1 MVDRHTIVAFQQGL
15 EILQQVRD
23 FASLADTI
31 NRMISIVPAED
42 LRYAYDSIARVM
54 RTKQAIEL
62 QEVGNHPEAIMGL
75 DKKYQDLYIVLR
87 SARPRPPTPQAP
99 PTPSAPPAPP
109 AVPAASTLGATPPT
123 TNTPANDTNN
133 QLANSVAQG
142 NPLGG
147 AVLNWVKSNKGVIL
161 ASTAVASTLGGGFWL
176 YKYLTTEPI
185 KRSEDNSFD
194 KTIKSIQKYK
204 AFSQMMKNPDLGNVE
219 EFLMGKTRVVVPNKK
234 KKPEKK
240 EEPVVEKTSEWDTE
254 ERSLMKDLDGAF
266 NALSFRPNLEFT
278 LPQLPAPKA
287 IDPSEVVDT
296 KVAETPEKKEKKKEL
311 RPARMT
317 ESPRKKTESP
327 KLPSLKTDKVPE
339 TPKNPVNI
347 ENSGG
352 RLIPIIKR
360 TKRVKKITA

>member
-1 MVDRHTIVAFQQGL
+1 MANRHTILAFQQGL
-15 EILQQVRD
+15 EILQQARD

-31 NRMISIVPAED
+31 NRMISVVPPED
-42 LRYAYDSIARVM
+42 LRYAYDAIARIM
-54 RTKQAIEL
+54 RTKQALEL
-62 QEVGNHPEAIMGL
+62 QEVGNHPEVIKAL

-87 SARPRPPTPQAP
+87 SA
-99 PTPSAPPAPP
+99 SP
-109 AVPAASTLGATPPT
+109 AVPTSIPTPVPTPTTSNLGAPESG
-123 TNTPANDTNN
+123 TNTPVTTNN
-133 QLANSVAQG
+133 QLANSAQM

-147 AVLNWVKSNKGVIL
+147 VVLNWIKSNKGVIV

-176 YKYLTTEPI
+176 YKYLTAEPI
-185 KRSEDNSFD
+185 KKSDDNNFD

-219 EFLMGKTRVVVPNKK
+219 EFLMGRNRVVIPNKK

-240 EEPVVEKTSEWDTE
+240 EEPLVEKTSEWDTE

-287 IDPSEVVDT
+287 INPSEVVDVKIT
-296 KVAETPEKKEKKKEL
+296 EIGPEKKEKKKEL
-311 RPARMT
+311 RAT
-317 ESPRKKTESP
+317 EPRKKPENP
-327 KLPSLKTDKVPE
+327 KIPSLKVDKTFEVAKNSVSNEE
-339 TPKNPVNI
+339 TL
-347 ENSGG
+347 G